1 MYHVREVGREGLLME
16 VSSTILYFGTVH
28 FDSGGDAGGITL
40 VSVETAPFVD
50 LHPQGF

>member
-40 VSVETAPFVD
+40 VSVETA
-50 LHPQGF
+50 HT